1 MNVPVERIDEKRRK
15 DHSMSVIRN
24 AISEALCVDDN
35 YKLADFGSSCYKN
48 LFRRPPANIKEFC
61 NSLLEKLKNPTLAQ
75 RDLHLIMLFMDFQE
89 SGYRTSDFFLSRSQE
104 EDYARKKVL
113 ECAMRD
119 FAFSTSKRD
128 SKVDSEIE
136 EWF

>member
-15 DHSMSVIRN
+15 IHSMNVIRN
-24 AISEALCVDDN
+24 AISEALCIDDN
-35 YKLADFGSSCYKN
+35 YKLADFGSSSYKN
-48 LFRRPPANIKEFC
+48 MFRHPPADIKEFC
-61 NSLLEKLKNPTLAQ
+61 NSLLEKLKNPTLTQ

-104 EDYARKKVL
+104 EGYARKKVL

-119 FAFSTSKRD
+119 FEFSTSKRD

-136 EWF
+136 ELF

>member
-15 DHSMSVIRN
+15 VHSMSVIRN

-35 YKLADFGSSCYKN
+35 YKLADFGSSSYKSM
-48 LFRRPPANIKEFC
+48 FRRPPANIKEFC
-61 NSLLEKLKNPTLAQ
+61 NSLLEKLKNPTLTQ

-104 EDYARKKVL
+104 EGYARKKVL

-119 FAFSTSKRD
+119 FEFSTSKRD

-136 EWF
+136 ELF